1 MMSIDDYNEVKEC
14 IYKEET
20 YSARDNGAVLRHQR
34 KGVRKRKLDEVWSF
48 GTPNIAT
55 GYMDFCGERV
65 HRIVATAFLGPAPS
79 EQHVVDHIDTNRQNN
94 RPENLR
100 WLTKLEN
107 ILNNEITRKKVEL
120 MRRFYE
126 VWKDI
131 ETNSVARTTER
142 TEFNDSE
149 QSPNSVVSTTE
160 LQKADSE
167 ADSIRQ
173 LRLTSDDSFPITAF
187 LNISFTHH
195 VAIFRYAKEYDERKY
210 YIQIAYQNR
219 MKVDDLEQAIK
230 NRVYDH
236 RNALPNNF
244 FRTIPDSQLALRT
257 IQTFKDSY
265 LLDYINVEDIDESDP
280 INVDERVI
288 ESKIVMNI
296 KNFIMTFGKSFT
308 YKGHQV
314 HYDKLGHDHWIDLL
328 FFNRELQAL
337 VVVELKKGQ
346 FKPSYLGQLAAYLRI
361 LDDDERL
368 PGENPSVGIILCK
381 KADKA
386 YVEYVLQDYV
396 KPMGVA
402 TYKNV
407 QNRLRELLPPE
418 DEMKRLML
426 KEERKD
432 EE

>member
-1 MMSIDDYNEVKEC
+1 MS
-14 IYKEET
+14 KEELIGQGEIVKSSDEVR
-20 YSARDNGAVLRHQR
+20 SAVRLIKAAILQSQARAIQMVNQEQLSLYYGIGRYVSEHSR
-34 KGVRKRKLDEVWSF
+34 KGYW
-48 GTPNIAT
+48 GTGAIGT
-55 GYMDFCGERV
+55 
-65 HRIVATAFLGPAPS
+65 ISKQLKS
-79 EQHVVDHIDTNRQNN
+79 EL
-94 RPENLR
+94 PGLKGFSE
-100 WLTKLEN
+100 EN
-107 ILNNEITRKKVEL
+107 IKL

-126 VWKDI
+126 AWKDI
-131 ETNSVARTTER
+131 ETNSVVGTTEI
-142 TEFNDSE
+142 TDFNNS
-149 QSPNSVVSTTE
+149 SSSANSVVETTD
-160 LQKADSE
+160 LQKADSD

-173 LRLTSDDSFPITAF
+173 LQLTSDDSFPITAF

-219 MKVDDLEQAIK
+219 LKAEDLEKAIK

-244 FRTIPDSQLALRT
+244 FKTIPDRQLALRT

-402 TYKNV
+402 TY
-407 QNRLRELLPPE
+407 QNMQERLRELLPPE
-418 DEMKRLML
+418 EEMKRLMS
-426 KEERKD
+426 KEEQKED
-432 EE
+432 E

>member
-1 MMSIDDYNEVKEC
+1 MS
-14 IYKEET
+14 KEELIGQGEIVKSSDEVR
-20 YSARDNGAVLRHQR
+20 SAVRLIKAAILQSQARAIQMVNQEQLSLYYGIGRYVSEHSR
-34 KGVRKRKLDEVWSF
+34 KGYW
-48 GTPNIAT
+48 GTDAIGT
-55 GYMDFCGERV
+55 
-65 HRIVATAFLGPAPS
+65 ISKQLKS
-79 EQHVVDHIDTNRQNN
+79 EL
-94 RPENLR
+94 PGLKGFSE
-100 WLTKLEN
+100 EN
-107 ILNNEITRKKVEL
+107 IKL

-126 VWKDI
+126 AWKDI
-131 ETNSVARTTER
+131 ETNSVVGTTEI
-142 TEFNDSE
+142 TDFNNSGQTDK
-149 QSPNSVVSTTE
+149 SVVGTTD
-160 LQKADSE
+160 LQKTGSE

-173 LRLTSDDSFPITAF
+173 LQLTSDDSFPITAF

-219 MKVDDLEQAIK
+219 LKAEDLEQAIK
-230 NRVYDH
+230 NMVYDH

-244 FRTIPDSQLALRT
+244 FKTIPDRQLALRT

-288 ESKIVMNI
+288 ESNIVMNI

-402 TYKNV
+402 TY
-407 QNRLRELLPPE
+407 QNMQERLRELLPPE
-418 DEMKRLML
+418 EEMKRLMS
-426 KEERKD
+426 KEEPKD

>member
-1 MMSIDDYNEVKEC
+1 MITQELRSAVKT
-14 IYKEET
+14 IKAAILQ
-20 YSARDNGAVLRHQR
+20 SQARAIQMVNQEQLSLYYGIGRYVSEHSR
-34 KGVRKRKLDEVWSF
+34 KGYW
-48 GTPNIAT
+48 GTNAIGT
-55 GYMDFCGERV
+55 
-65 HRIVATAFLGPAPS
+65 ISKQLKS
-79 EQHVVDHIDTNRQNN
+79 EL
-94 RPENLR
+94 PGLKGFSE
-100 WLTKLEN
+100 EN
-107 ILNNEITRKKVEL
+107 IKL

-126 VWKDI
+126 TWKDI
-131 ETNSVARTTER
+131 ETGSVVGTTEI
-142 TEFNDSE
+142 TNFNTQEHSA
-149 QSPNSVVSTTE
+149 NSVVETTD
-160 LQKADSE
+160 LQKADSQAE
-167 ADSIRQ
+167 SIHQ

-219 MKVDDLEQAIK
+219 MKADDLESAIK
-230 NRVYDH
+230 NRMYDH

-244 FRTIPDSQLALRT
+244 FKTIPDRQLALRT

-288 ESKIVMNI
+288 ESSIVMNI

-328 FFNRELQAL
+328 FYNRELQAL
-337 VVVELKKGQ
+337 VVVELKKGE

-361 LDDDERL
+361 LDDDEKL
-368 PGENPSVGIILCK
+368 PNENPSVGIILCK
-381 KADKA
+381 KADRA

-402 TYKNV
+402 TYKHM
-407 QNRLRELLPPE
+407 QERLRELLPPE
-418 DEMKRLML
+418 EEMKRLMSR
-426 KEERKD
+426 EGQKD
-432 EE
+432 DI

>member
-1 MMSIDDYNEVKEC
+1 MS
-14 IYKEET
+14 KEELIGQGEIVKSNDEVR
-20 YSARDNGAVLRHQR
+20 SAVRLIKAAILQSQARAIQMVNQEQLSLYYGIGRYVSEHSR
-34 KGVRKRKLDEVWSF
+34 KGYW
-48 GTPNIAT
+48 GTDAIGT
-55 GYMDFCGERV
+55 
-65 HRIVATAFLGPAPS
+65 ISKQLKS
-79 EQHVVDHIDTNRQNN
+79 EL
-94 RPENLR
+94 PGLKGFSE
-100 WLTKLEN
+100 EN
-107 ILNNEITRKKVEL
+107 IKL

-126 VWKDI
+126 AWKDI
-131 ETNSVARTTER
+131 ETNSVVGTTEI
-142 TEFNDSE
+142 TDFNNSE
-149 QSPNSVVSTTE
+149 QTDNSVVETTE

-173 LRLTSDDSFPITAF
+173 LQLTSDDSFPITAF

-219 MKVDDLEQAIK
+219 LKAEDLEQAIK

-244 FRTIPDSQLALRT
+244 FKTIPDRQLALRT

-402 TYKNV
+402 TY
-407 QNRLRELLPPE
+407 QNMQERLRELLPPE
-418 DEMKRLML
+418 EEMKRLMS
-426 KEERKD
+426 KEEKTK
-432 EE
+432 E

>member
-1 MMSIDDYNEVKEC
+1 MN
-14 IYKEET
+14 KEELRGQGEIVKSSDEVR
-20 YSARDNGAVLRHQR
+20 SAVRLIKAAILQSQARAIQMVNQEQLSLYYGIGRYVSEHSR
-34 KGVRKRKLDEVWSF
+34 KGYW
-48 GTPNIAT
+48 GTDAIGT
-55 GYMDFCGERV
+55 
-65 HRIVATAFLGPAPS
+65 ISKQLKS
-79 EQHVVDHIDTNRQNN
+79 EL
-94 RPENLR
+94 PGLKGFSE
-100 WLTKLEN
+100 EN
-107 ILNNEITRKKVEL
+107 IKL

-126 VWKDI
+126 AWKDI
-131 ETNSVARTTER
+131 ETNSVVGTTEI
-142 TEFNDSE
+142 TDFNNSGQTD
-149 QSPNSVVSTTE
+149 NSVVGTTD
-160 LQKADSE
+160 LQKTDSE

-173 LRLTSDDSFPITAF
+173 LQLTSDDSFPITAF

-219 MKVDDLEQAIK
+219 LKAEDLEQAIK

-244 FRTIPDSQLALRT
+244 FKTIPDRQLALRT

-381 KADKA
+381 KAAKSA
-386 YVEYVLQDYV
+386 
-396 KPMGVA
+396 A
-402 TYKNV
+402 
-407 QNRLRELLPPE
+407 
-418 DEMKRLML
+418 
-426 KEERKD
+426 
-432 EE
+432 

>member
-1 MMSIDDYNEVKEC
+1 MEQDNNKVITQELRSAVKT
-14 IYKEET
+14 IKAAILQ
-20 YSARDNGAVLRHQR
+20 SQARAIQMVNQEQLSLYFGIGRYVSEHSR
-34 KGVRKRKLDEVWSF
+34 KGYW
-48 GTPNIAT
+48 GTGSIGT
-55 GYMDFCGERV
+55 
-65 HRIVATAFLGPAPS
+65 ISKQLKS
-79 EQHVVDHIDTNRQNN
+79 EL
-94 RPENLR
+94 PGLKGFSE
-100 WLTKLEN
+100 EN
-107 ILNNEITRKKVEL
+107 IKL

-126 VWKDI
+126 TWKDI
-131 ETNSVARTTER
+131 ETNSVVGTTEI
-142 TEFNDSE
+142 TNFNTQERSA
-149 QSPNSVVSTTE
+149 NSVVETTD
-160 LQKADSE
+160 LQKVDSE

-219 MKVDDLEQAIK
+219 MKADDLESAIK

-244 FRTIPDSQLALRT
+244 FKTIPDRQLALRT
-257 IQTFKDSY
+257 IQAFKDSY

-288 ESKIVMNI
+288 ESSIVMNI

-328 FFNRELQAL
+328 FYNRELQAL

-361 LDDDERL
+361 LDDDEKL
-368 PGENPSVGIILCK
+368 PNENPSVGIILCK
-381 KADKA
+381 KADRA

-402 TYKNV
+402 TYKHM
-407 QNRLRELLPPE
+407 QERLRELLPPE
-418 DEMKRLML
+418 EEMKRLMS
-426 KEERKD
+426 KEEQKD

>member
-1 MMSIDDYNEVKEC
+1 MEQDNNKMITQELRSAVKT
-14 IYKEET
+14 IKAAILQ
-20 YSARDNGAVLRHQR
+20 SQARAIQMVNQEQLSLYYGIGRYVSEHSR
-34 KGVRKRKLDEVWSF
+34 KGYW
-48 GTPNIAT
+48 GTGAIGT
-55 GYMDFCGERV
+55 
-65 HRIVATAFLGPAPS
+65 ISKQLKS
-79 EQHVVDHIDTNRQNN
+79 EL
-94 RPENLR
+94 PGLKGFSE
-100 WLTKLEN
+100 EN
-107 ILNNEITRKKVEL
+107 IKL

-126 VWKDI
+126 TWKDI
-131 ETNSVARTTER
+131 ETISVVGTTEI
-142 TEFNDSE
+142 TNFNTQGHSA
-149 QSPNSVVSTTE
+149 NSVVRTTD

-173 LRLTSDDSFPITAF
+173 LRLTSDESFPITAF

-219 MKVDDLEQAIK
+219 MKADDLESAIK

-244 FRTIPDSQLALRT
+244 FKTIPDRQLALRT

-288 ESKIVMNI
+288 ESSIVMNI

-328 FFNRELQAL
+328 FYNRELQAL

-361 LDDDERL
+361 LDDDEKL
-368 PGENPSVGIILCK
+368 PNENPSVGIILCK
-381 KADKA
+381 KADRA

-402 TYKNV
+402 TYKHM
-407 QNRLRELLPPE
+407 QDRLKELLPPE
-418 DEMKRLML
+418 EEMKRLMS
-426 KEERKD
+426 ETKD
-432 EE
+432 DEYI

>member
-1 MMSIDDYNEVKEC
+1 MSKEGLVSQDEIVKSSDEVR
-14 IYKEET
+14 
-20 YSARDNGAVLRHQR
+20 SAVRLIKAAILQSQVRAIQMVNQEQLSLYFGIGRYVSEHSR
-34 KGVRKRKLDEVWSF
+34 KGYW
-48 GTPNIAT
+48 GTGAIGT
-55 GYMDFCGERV
+55 
-65 HRIVATAFLGPAPS
+65 ISKQLKS
-79 EQHVVDHIDTNRQNN
+79 EL
-94 RPENLR
+94 PGLKGFSE
-100 WLTKLEN
+100 EN
-107 ILNNEITRKKVEL
+107 IKL

-126 VWKDI
+126 AWKDI
-131 ETNSVARTTER
+131 ETNSVVGTTEI
-142 TEFNDSE
+142 TNFNNSE
-149 QSPNSVVSTTE
+149 QTANSVVETTD

-173 LRLTSDDSFPITAF
+173 LQLTSDDSFPITAF

-219 MKVDDLEQAIK
+219 LKAEDLEQAIK

-244 FRTIPDSQLALRT
+244 FKTIPDRQLALRT

-361 LDDDERL
+361 LDDDEKL

-402 TYKNV
+402 TYKNM

-418 DEMKRLML
+418 EEMKRLMS
-426 KEERKD
+426 KEERK
-432 EE
+432 EKK

>member
-1 MMSIDDYNEVKEC
+1 MN
-14 IYKEET
+14 KEELIGQGEIVKSSDEVR
-20 YSARDNGAVLRHQR
+20 SAVRLIKAAILQSQARAIQMVNQEQLSLYYGIGRYVSEHSR
-34 KGVRKRKLDEVWSF
+34 KGYW
-48 GTPNIAT
+48 GTGAIGT
-55 GYMDFCGERV
+55 
-65 HRIVATAFLGPAPS
+65 ISKQLKS
-79 EQHVVDHIDTNRQNN
+79 EL
-94 RPENLR
+94 PGLKGFSE
-100 WLTKLEN
+100 EN
-107 ILNNEITRKKVEL
+107 IKL

-126 VWKDI
+126 AWKDI
-131 ETNSVARTTER
+131 ETNSVGGTTEI
-142 TEFNDSE
+142 TDFNNSGQTD
-149 QSPNSVVSTTE
+149 NSVVGTTD
-160 LQKADSE
+160 LQKTDSE
-167 ADSIRQ
+167 AESIRQ
-173 LRLTSDDSFPITAF
+173 LQLTSDDSFPITAF

-219 MKVDDLEQAIK
+219 LKAEDLEQAIK

-244 FRTIPDSQLALRT
+244 FKTIPDRQLALRT

-396 KPMGVA
+396 KPIGVA
-402 TYKNV
+402 TYQNM

-418 DEMKRLML
+418 EEMKRLMS
-426 KEERKD
+426 KEEQKED
-432 EE
+432 E